1 MLYKYILNESP
12 HRKKHI
18 FRKEDTYIK
27 SAETALPWAGLG
39 RGKGPVTDLT
49 QTRNGTL
56 EHTLLYKYA
65 NTLNCIA
72 IIPATGQLME
82 NK

>member
-1 MLYKYILNESP
+1 M
-12 HRKKHI
+12 
-18 FRKEDTYIK
+18 K

-39 RGKGPVTDLT
+39 RGKGPVIDLT
-49 QTRNGTL
+49 PTRNGML
-56 EHTLLYKYA
+56 EHTLVYKYA

-72 IIPATGQLME
+72 IIPATGEFMG